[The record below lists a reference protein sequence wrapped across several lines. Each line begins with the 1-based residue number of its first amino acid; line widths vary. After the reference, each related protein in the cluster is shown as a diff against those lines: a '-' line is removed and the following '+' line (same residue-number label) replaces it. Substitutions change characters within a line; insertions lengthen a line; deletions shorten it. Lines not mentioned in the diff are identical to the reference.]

1 MLCHLLS
8 IALLAPAPRD
18 LGLDAPRPDQTP
30 SVAEP
35 QRREFRGTGLL
46 VLGSLAGAAGLVL
59 GVESAHTLAD
69 MERCLD
75 CPPRL
80 PPTAF
85 AAIAFNTVG
94 FALLPA
100 GTGLRG
106 RWLGS
111 RDALRGGPRRARAP
125 WIPLGGLV
133 TGGGLFVAATALS
146 WRILEPQSATPWA
159 ALQGGMSMIIVG
171 TSLLVHGLTYKAQ
184 LRVVPQLGVHH
195 AGVALVG
202 RF

>member
-1 MLCHLLS
+1 MLGNVLS
-8 IALLAPAPRD
+8 VVLLAAP
-18 LGLDAPRPDQTP
+18 GLAAPDSYP
-30 SVAEP
+30 SSPVADP
-35 QRREFRGTGLL
+35 RSREFRGTGAL

-59 GVESAHTLAD
+59 GVQSAHQLAD
-69 MERCLD
+69 MERCQH
-75 CPPRL
+75 CAPGL

-85 AAIAFNTVG
+85 AAIALNTAS

-111 RDALRGGPRRARAP
+111 RDALGGAPGRPRVP

-133 TGGGLFVAATALS
+133 TGGGLVLAAAALS
-146 WRILEPQSATPWA
+146 WRLVESPQRSATPWA
-159 ALQGGMSMIIVG
+159 VLQGGMSMIIVG
-171 TSLLVHGLTYKAQ
+171 TSLLVHGLTYRAQ
-184 LRVVPQLGVHH
+184 VRVLPQLGPHD